1 MTQKLIDR
9 FKQNEDDSKKIIAIE
24 NVFGQEI
31 KNLIERNSSFKIDHL
46 KPKFKNAT
54 YQFNSKDITV
64 FKSSVKEFAQE
75 LPPIIYGIIPLNYK
89 GFISNL
95 FNSYLTERF
104 FFEHLS
110 VDGKKIWP
118 EFVLY
123 LSEYQLAKL
132 NLNWNKKYLKLNQQ
146 YAIINRFYCESEI
159 LCEED
164 LEYFF
169 PYPHSSMQHRH
180 TNFDFK
186 KMYLVRLKFR
196 SANDP
201 QLLDTLANN
210 KVLFSKFVQ
219 YMLKEKLI
227 PLSQILN
234 RICYRNV
241 KRVIVAGNELGGSL
255 KNGMLPINEYEPHQ
269 IYCVFNVLYKN
280 PELLSTA
287 SSLEEMFTL
296 TMQHEPDK
304 RRSVSL
310 SKIKLLNKEYSGQLV
325 LPSDQKDLD
334 NSQSDKTWER
344 LLSLFTSFIFLNI
357 NFSNKTRKIE
367 SEMKNSFL

>member
-1 MTQKLIDR
+1 M
-9 FKQNEDDSKKIIAIE
+9 
-24 NVFGQEI
+24 
-31 KNLIERNSSFKIDHL
+31 
-46 KPKFKNAT
+46 
-54 YQFNSKDITV
+54 
-64 FKSSVKEFAQE
+64 
-75 LPPIIYGIIPLNYK
+75 NYK
-89 GFISNL
+89 GFVSNL

-104 FFEHLS
+104 FFEYLS

-123 LSEYQLAKL
+123 LSGYQLAKL

-146 YAIINRFYCESEI
+146 YAIINRLYCESEI
-159 LCEED
+159 LGEED

-180 TNFDFK
+180 KNFDFK
-186 KMYLVRLKFR
+186 KMHLVRLKFR
-196 SANDP
+196 SADDP

-210 KVLFSKFVQ
+210 KVLFNKFVQ
-219 YMLKEKLI
+219 YMLQETLI

-241 KRVIVAGNELGGSL
+241 KRVIAGANELGGSL
-255 KNGMLPINEYEPHQ
+255 KNGMLPIKEYEPHQ

-296 TMQHEPDK
+296 TMQYEPAK
-304 RRSVSL
+304 RRGESL

-325 LPSDQKDLD
+325 LPSDQKDSD
-334 NSQSDKTWER
+334 SGQKSDKT
-344 LLSLFTSFIFLNI
+344 
-357 NFSNKTRKIE
+357 
-367 SEMKNSFL
+367 